1 MELFVFSFIG
11 GKISIVQ
18 KYGFLHI
25 RRGIAKIKIYGLF
38 IEINFSLT
46 ESERPHKV
54 VYQDREE
61 RFPESKERLNLSQML
76 PPTLPA
82 FDLET
87 LEELL

>member
-1 MELFVFSFIG
+1 M
-11 GKISIVQ
+11 
-18 KYGFLHI
+18 
-25 RRGIAKIKIYGLF
+25 
-38 IEINFSLT
+38 EINFSLT
-46 ESERPHKV
+46 EPERPHEV
-54 VYQDREE
+54 VYQDGEE